1 MPVVGT
7 ILQGWGCSVIYLYDN
22 DKGKKD
28 GEKNLTK
35 NWLVTKELIEAI
47 SKDKGSIED
56 IFSIED
62 FKKYVLDNP
71 KLKYSSSN
79 SEYITNKKSDKV
91 LLSRL
96 YLQKVQTAKI
106 SLDSTTKDNVK
117 KLLETIRLKFKSK

>member
-62 FKKYVLDNP
+62 FKKYVQ
-71 KLKYSSSN
+71 S
-79 SEYITNKKSDKV
+79 
-91 LLSRL
+91 
-96 YLQKVQTAKI
+96 
-106 SLDSTTKDNVK
+106 
-117 KLLETIRLKFKSK
+117 